1 MPAVDCAKRLLKC
14 ISKWRHTAS
23 HGHVAGK
30 PSQYPYCCLYVL
42 VHIVAIKRHDQISL
56 LCYASFTHQR
66 RLDRGFHGDKCPSEL
81 LGRVHWPQA
90 IRVDM
95 SLTHGLAPQSPLVLI
110 APSVMICGL
119 STHCRSAPHIH
130 TYTPYAMTS
139 GSAHDLARQSR
150 LGSHY
155 YTLNQCLWNPKAIV
169 RSVLSGLGIGS
180 VPSHWAP
187 QFLVAWS
194 RFGSKPIRVH
204 ESQASGSCSLP

>member
-14 ISKWRHTAS
+14 LSKWRHTAS

-81 LGRVHWPQA
+81 LGRVHWPHA

-95 SLTHGLAPQSPLVLI
+95 SLTHGLAPQSPLILI
-110 APSVMICGL
+110 APSVACQHIVDL
-119 STHCRSAPHIH
+119 HHTYIH
-130 TYTPYAMTS
+130 THLMRWPWGRHMTWLDRVAWDHIITPWTNAF
-139 GSAHDLARQSR
+139 GI
-150 LGSHY
+150 
-155 YTLNQCLWNPKAIV
+155 PKQ
-169 RSVLSGLGIGS
+169 LY
-180 VPSHWAP
+180 VP
-187 QFLVAWS
+187 FLVAW
-194 RFGSKPIRVH
+194 GSVR
-204 ESQASGSCSLP
+204 SQATEHLSF